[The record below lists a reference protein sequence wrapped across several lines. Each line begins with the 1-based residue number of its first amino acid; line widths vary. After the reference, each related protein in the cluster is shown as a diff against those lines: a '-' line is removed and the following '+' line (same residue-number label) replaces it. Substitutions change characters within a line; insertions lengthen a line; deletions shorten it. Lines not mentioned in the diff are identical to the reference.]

1 MLVVAWLRKTLK
13 VELPISC
20 LFDYPTIIE
29 LNRQISEYRENELRL
44 LTSSVKPLLRTKK
57 ELPISLIQLEF
68 WILAQL
74 NPGIPVHNIPLAYR
88 LTGLLNV
95 TALTQSIVEIVRR
108 HEALR
113 TTFAIA
119 ER

>member
-1 MLVVAWLRKTLK
+1 MT
-13 VELPISC
+13 
-20 LFDYPTIIE
+20 
-29 LNRQISEYRENELRL
+29 
-44 LTSSVKPLLRTKK
+44 
-57 ELPISLIQLEF
+57 QLQF
-68 WILAQL
+68 WVLAQL
-74 NPGIPVHNIPLAYR
+74 NPGISVYNIPLAYR

-119 ER
+119 EP